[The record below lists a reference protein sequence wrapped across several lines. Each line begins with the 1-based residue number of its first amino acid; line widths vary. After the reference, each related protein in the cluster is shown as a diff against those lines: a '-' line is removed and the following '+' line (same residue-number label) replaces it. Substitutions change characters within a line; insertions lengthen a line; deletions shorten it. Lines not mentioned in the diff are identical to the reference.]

1 MGGAMRALDCDC
13 GQHLEANDDAGLF
26 EKARAHVDQVH
37 PDMDLDDDHVKALI
51 AERGY
56 DK

>member
-1 MGGAMRALDCDC
+1 MRALDCDC
-13 GQHLEANDDAGLF
+13 GQHLEADDDEGLLQ
-26 EKARAHVDQVH
+26 KARAHVDQVH
-37 PDMDLDDDHVKALI
+37 PDMDLDDEQVKALI

>member
-1 MGGAMRALDCDC
+1 MRALDCEC
-13 GQHLEANDDAGLF
+13 GQHLEAEDDAGLLQ
-26 EKARAHVDQVH
+26 KARAHVDQVH
-37 PDMDLDDDHVKALI
+37 PDMGLDDEQVKALI